1 MGIPTSGDG
10 PPEDA
15 PASLP
20 LVPWDGEIICMAF
33 TETYHCDVCGN
44 PRGDAEDWWLA
55 MTEPASLIPTAPE
68 QPMLKLTQ
76 WNILLSHAAKVRH
89 LCGARC
95 AQTLMDRWMRGE

>member
-1 MGIPTSGDG
+1 
-10 PPEDA
+10 
-15 PASLP
+15 
-20 LVPWDGEIICMAF
+20 MAF

-76 WNILLSHAAKVRH
+76 WNILLSHAAKVRRPLRPDPDGPVDARGVALVRSFFPGNCAL
-89 LCGARC
+89 LCRR
-95 AQTLMDRWMRGE
+95 Q

>member
-1 MGIPTSGDG
+1 
-10 PPEDA
+10 
-15 PASLP
+15 
-20 LVPWDGEIICMAF
+20 MAF

-95 AQTLMDRWMRGE
+95 AQTRFIAMQRHRAHANREILTGA